1 MKITIP
7 GRPSISSA
15 VSRALEQWKSGKGD
29 IVFISG
35 EPGSGKS
42 YVLDQIEAL
51 KETSAAPAVVR
62 VDCTPPIGSFNVSTI
77 QPLQPFGYAIEQL
90 YLSGEAT
97 AKKRLALNIG
107 MSVLAS
113 IPIAGDIFYAVKA
126 ISQDVSEYKRET
138 AATQQ
143 KKRAAVVEC
152 VETLQ
157 RISADTPF
165 ILLVDDGHWSDPQ
178 SIEVLQRLRSV
189 IRDTPL
195 LIIWTLTPTIAQRSN
210 MPLAT
215 QLREVPSDSHL
226 VLGALDRSSYDD
238 VVKAIAPSMILSDQQ
253 RDVLFDRTAGM
264 PGIVSEYVRYLQRTD
279 QVRSDGTVAPDALEK
294 SGLKLGD
301 HPATDVLLHEISE
314 EDAMTLA
321 LCAAEGREF
330 TAFMIASLMN
340 TDVIT
345 AVRTLRRLQHSTGLI
360 KSVGMRT
367 RYGLKTTAYEFTQS
381 VAFTHFAHYLEYE
394 ERKHLHQR
402 IAEILTKEYEASELE
417 EVRAQIGTLIGAH
430 SSEAEDAVTATR
442 MFAQYAPSLTETT
455 QPGTS
460 QPGTSQPGTTDDGRR
475 TMDETS
481 QTGTSESGTMEAVA
495 YLLEGR
501 LSEAR
506 ALTEDLLTTNG
517 LSTSER
523 VQLLCLLA
531 RIQAEMGSR
540 SDAEHHLQRAEQLP
554 DLGMQ
559 DRHLILNARGAVA
572 LLVGDQGSA
581 HALLSEAAR
590 SVKRMS
596 PSLKMLTLSNVYLLS
611 NTESEAVAQRYKR
624 PLRRMLESRSWMKML
639 SEIGL
644 GMIVMILAPVLAQ
657 AQGNIHERHME
668 RAHPTPLK
676 NVDYDFAPPMV
687 PMITSESAFPSMFT
701 NVNMIIEEQ
710 DPLPVQN
717 ESSIAINPKNPKNLI
732 GAAVDYRNNSSRQVY
747 YTTDAGVT
755 WLNQDLGQV
764 RPGWSSSNDPSV
776 AYDHQGRGY
785 LCYGGFNRT
794 GQSQFGE
801 NGVFIAYTDDG
812 GLTWP
817 KKHIAVIEH
826 TGPQTA
832 DSAFED
838 KYYVHVDTAA
848 TSPFRGR
855 LYIPWKRVINRD
867 SSTGIVIA
875 RSTDRGLTWLP
886 PVAVSDRFPKTS
898 EDTTFG
904 QSFPLAR
911 TGPDGSVHL
920 VWNSGTESAVRYAR
934 SMDGG
939 TTWTS
944 PRILHT
950 YQPFGEKS
958 LIAGQVNSRVKKV
971 VRAEA
976 YPALA
981 IDNTRGP
988 RNGWLHLVWSAD
1000 NPPNIY
1006 YSRSTN
1012 NGENWS
1018 EPRILHSVPDNDQFW
1033 PWIAIDP
1040 LNGDIAVMYFD
1051 SRDDANNILVNC
1063 YVSYSSDGGTTW
1075 IDRRVGDGE
1084 NDLRRNPFTGNT
1096 FAGDYNGC
1104 DFYGGKIYP
1113 SWVDMRNTT
1122 ELNRSDNDAY
1132 TAIVNVR
1139 SPAAPETFTA
1149 KTIAD
1154 QPTSIDLAWSAVNS
1168 TSFGAA
1174 LDLNSARYVLRRNGT
1189 YVADF
1194 PMNVVTHRDT
1204 GLTSY
1209 QQYTYTLTVT
1219 TPSDTSAT
1227 RTASAYAGG
1236 SREPG
1241 IPVLRSARGE
1251 ENTTISLSVT
1261 LPTLRLDGSTALVN
1275 LAGVIVTA
1283 RTMNGVSETRIDVN
1297 ALDTGKTVNLA
1308 FTPNADGWYHV
1319 STQTIDADGIRSPH
1333 SDTVVTFTGSVY
1345 WRSEQFDTMP
1355 NYLVLSGQWSRT
1367 ENFAFSPSG
1376 SLTDSPDGPY
1386 GASRRDTIVLY
1397 PLIPTVT
1404 PETDAIVLLA
1414 RVAAFVDASDTVFLD
1429 YTQDLNG
1436 AWTNAAWWNAS
1447 LNPRWTD
1454 TSKSEDAWIQQD
1466 IPVTLSYD
1474 TTYLRIR
1481 LRSNPVR
1488 HSDGFYID
1496 DLTYS
1501 GFTSVSEDLEIVRA
1515 IYPQPASHHVTIDLA
1530 DDAPITS
1537 CSLTSLE
1544 GATLPVR
1551 WTQLG
1556 RSVSVDVRSLPSSM
1570 YVIRIEREHHTSTH
1584 RLSIL
1589 R

>member
-1 MKITIP
+1 MKVLIP
-7 GRPSISSA
+7 GRPSTSS
-15 VSRALEQWKSGKGD
+15 VVTQALANWRNGKGD
-29 IVFISG
+29 ILVISG

-42 YVLDQIEAL
+42 HVLSQIEEL
-51 KETSAAPAVVR
+51 SSTTPKPSIVR
-62 VDCTPPIGSFNVSTI
+62 VDCTPPIGSFNVASI
-77 QPLQPFGYAIEQL
+77 QPLQPFGHAIEQL
-90 YLSGEAT
+90 YLNGEAT

-143 KKRAAVVEC
+143 KKRAAVTEC
-152 VETLQ
+152 VETLK
-157 RISADTPF
+157 RIAAETPF
-165 ILLVDDGHWSDPQ
+165 VLLVDDGHWSDPQ
-178 SIEVLQRLRSV
+178 SIEVLERLRNV
-189 IRDTPL
+189 IRDMPL
-195 LIIWTLTPTIAQRSN
+195 LIVWTVTPTIAQRSN
-210 MPLAT
+210 MPLAAM
-215 QLREVPSDSHL
+215 LRDVPPSSHH
-226 VLGALDRSSYDD
+226 VLGALDRPGLDA
-238 VVKAIAPSMILSDQQ
+238 VVNAIAPTMRLTDQQ
-253 RDVLFDRTAGM
+253 RDVLFDRSAGT
-264 PGIVSEYVRYLQRTD
+264 PGIIAEYINYLQRTD
-279 QVRSDGTVAPDALEK
+279 QVRSDGTIAAEALEK

-301 HPATDVLLHEISE
+301 HPATDVILHEIGE
-314 EDAMTLA
+314 EDALTLA

-330 TAFMIASLMN
+330 TAFMVASLMN

-345 AVRTLRRLQHSTGLI
+345 AVRTLRRLQHNTGLI

-381 VAFTHFAHYLEYE
+381 VAFTYFAHYPEYE
-394 ERKHLHQR
+394 ERKQLHQR
-402 IAEILTKEYEASELE
+402 IAEILTKEFESSELE
-417 EVRAQIGTLIGAH
+417 ELRAQIGTLIGAH
-430 SSEAEDAVTATR
+430 SSEAEDTVTATR
-442 MFAQYAPSLTETT
+442 MFTMYAPSLTETSQT
-455 QPGTS
+455 LMSQTEMSQTS
-460 QPGTSQPGTTDDGRR
+460 ER
-475 TMDETS
+475 ES
-481 QTGTSESGTMEAVA
+481 QTGTSESGTSESGTSEALE
-495 YLLEGR
+495 LLLAGR

-506 ALTEDLLTTNG
+506 ALVEEHLAASGLT
-517 LSTSER
+517 TSER

-540 SDAEHHLQRAEQLP
+540 SDAEHHLQTAEQLP

-559 DRHLILNARGAVA
+559 DRHLILNVRGAVA
-572 LLVGDQGSA
+572 MLVGDHDAA

-596 PSLKMLTLSNVYLLS
+596 PSLKLLTMSNVYLLS
-611 NTESEAVAQRYKR
+611 DTEGETMSERYKR

-639 SEIGL
+639 SELGL
-644 GMIVMILAPVLAQ
+644 SVVVLMLLCAGAM

-668 RAHPTPLK
+668 RAHPTPDLDA
-676 NVDYDFAPPMV
+676 VYDFAPPMV
-687 PMITSESAFPSMFT
+687 PMITAQGSFPSMFL
-701 NVNMIIEEQ
+701 NVNMVTEEQ

-717 ESSIAINPKNPKNLI
+717 ESSIAVNPRNPKNLI

-747 YTTDAGVT
+747 YSTDAGKT

-776 AYDHQGRGY
+776 AYDHLGRGY

-838 KYYVHVDTAA
+838 KYYVHVDTAS

-934 SMDGG
+934 SADGG

-950 YQPFGEKS
+950 YEPFGEKS
-958 LIAGQVNSRVKKV
+958 LIAGQVNSRVKEV

-976 YPALA
+976 YPSLA
-981 IDNTRGP
+981 IDNTGGP
-988 RNGWLHLVWSAD
+988 QNGWLHLVWSAD

-1018 EPRILHSVPDNDQFW
+1018 EARILHSVPDNDQFW
-1033 PWIAIDP
+1033 PWISIDP
-1040 LNGDIAVMYFD
+1040 TNGDIAVMYFD

-1104 DFYGGKIYP
+1104 DFYNGMIYP

-1122 ELNRSDNDAY
+1122 ELNRTDNDAF

-1139 SPAAPETFTA
+1139 APAAPETFTA
-1149 KTIAD
+1149 TTIAD
-1154 QPTSIDLAWSAVNS
+1154 QPTSIDLAWSAVS
-1168 TSFGAA
+1168 TTTFGKPLDMSAA
-1174 LDLNSARYVLRRNGT
+1174 RFILRRRGVQIAELGMSMLT
-1189 YVADF
+1189 Y
-1194 PMNVVTHRDT
+1194 RDS
-1204 GLTSY
+1204 GLTPY
-1209 QQYTYTLTVT
+1209 ERYDYTLTVV
-1219 TPSDTSAT
+1219 TPTDTSAD
-1227 RTASAYAGG
+1227 RTAFAYAGG

-1241 IPVLRSARGE
+1241 IPTLLEDPGDGLA
-1251 ENTTISLSVT
+1251 TIT
-1261 LPTLRLDGSTALVN
+1261 LPTRRLDGTTPLTN
-1275 LAGVIVTA
+1275 LAGVIVTG
-1283 RTMNGVSETRIDVN
+1283 TTLSGTQEERIDVN
-1297 ALDTGKTVNLA
+1297 AADTGKTINLT
-1308 FTPNADGWYHV
+1308 FLPDVDGWYHISV
-1319 STQTIDADGIRSPH
+1319 RAIDADGNRSPA
-1333 SDTVVTFTGSVY
+1333 SDTLLAFLGDTD
-1345 WRSEQFDTMP
+1345 WLEERFDTMP
-1355 NYLVLSGQWSRT
+1355 NYHIMSGTWGRT
-1367 ENFAFSPSG
+1367 TSFAFSPDG
-1376 SLTDSPDGPY
+1376 SLTDSPNGTYGP
-1386 GASRRDTIVLY
+1386 SQRDTIMLY
-1397 PLIPTVT
+1397 PLT
-1404 PETDAIVLLA
+1404 PRVYPEADALLFQA
-1414 RVAAFVDASDTVFLD
+1414 RVAAFVDPSDTVFFE
-1429 YTQDLNG
+1429 YTWDLNG
-1436 AWTNAAWWNAS
+1436 PWNTAAWWNAS
-1447 LNPRWTD
+1447 QNPRWTD
-1454 TSKSEDAWIQQD
+1454 TTKSEDAWLQQGMLV
-1466 IPVTLSYD
+1466 PLQN
-1474 TTYLRIR
+1474 TTEWVLYTR
-1481 LRSNPVR
+1481 LRFRSNVLR

-1496 DLTYS
+1496 DITYQPV
-1501 GFTSVSEDLEIVRA
+1501 TSVAEEKEFVRT
-1515 IYPQPASHHVTIDLA
+1515 IYPQPASHHVSVDLA
-1530 DDAPITS
+1530 TDAPISS
-1537 CSLTSLE
+1537 CSLVTLE
-1544 GATLPVR
+1544 GAALPAT

-1556 RSVSVDVRSLPSSM
+1556 RSLTVDVRSLPNGM
-1570 YVIRIEREHHTSTH
+1570 YVLRVERDHQFSTH
-1584 RLSIL
+1584 RLSVL